1 VSSLR
6 VPATEH
12 ANRFLVSCVG
22 VTRTFGSGA
31 TAHAAVRGVT
41 CEVGPD
47 CRIALTG
54 PSGSGKSTL
63 LNLMAGLDRPST
75 GSVAWPAFGGHPLA
89 RPGVVGVVFQGS
101 SLVAALDVVE
111 NVTLP
116 LILGGGSAV
125 EARTRAH
132 ETLGRLQLDSLAG
145 KLPEELSAGQAQRVA
160 IARVLAGAPHLIL
173 ADEPTGQLDHVTAA
187 LVIDLLLQV
196 SAEVGAAL
204 IVATH
209 DPLISERLSI
219 QWVMHEGRLEPAGPT
234 GRAMGS
240 R

>member
-1 VSSLR
+1 
-6 VPATEH
+6 
-12 ANRFLVSCVG
+12 
-22 VTRTFGSGA
+22 
-31 TAHAAVRGVT
+31 
-41 CEVGPD
+41 
-47 CRIALTG
+47 
-54 PSGSGKSTL
+54 
-63 LNLMAGLDRPST
+63 
-75 GSVAWPAFGGHPLA
+75 LA

-116 LILGGGSAV
+116 LILGGGSAA